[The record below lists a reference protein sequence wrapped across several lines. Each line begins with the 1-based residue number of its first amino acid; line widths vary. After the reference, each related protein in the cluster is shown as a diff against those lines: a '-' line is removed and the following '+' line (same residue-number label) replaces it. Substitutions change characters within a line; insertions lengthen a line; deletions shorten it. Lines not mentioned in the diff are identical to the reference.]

1 MCSSPHQVVEE
12 VVVVAAAVAASAAAS
27 AEALVATWAAE
38 AAVAS
43 VAEWAVAEWAA
54 AAAWAMV
61 AVFPLAVAA
70 PLASQ
75 KQESAHPI
83 PATLNRTSG
92 HLPIHFFF
100 FSYFSSHHHDLH
112 KPRPVVPCMH
122 RATSETYT
130 LDKSKTADPC
140 NGTTYPKRV
149 RDIKSKFKQKG
160 TEIVVSSK
168 DVSQSCLSLISQ
180 PGCLLVVG
188 CAVVQTRG
196 SL

>member
-12 VVVVAAAVAASAAAS
+12 VVAAEAVAAAAAS
-27 AEALVATWAAE
+27 AEALVAAWAAE

-43 VAEWAVAEWAA
+43 VAEWAAAA
-54 AAAWAMV
+54 AAAWATV
-61 AVFPLAVAA
+61 AVFPWAALAVAA

-83 PATLNRTSG
+83 PAAVNRTSG

-100 FSYFSSHHHDLH
+100 FSYFSSPHHDLH
-112 KPRPVVPCMH
+112 KPHPVVPCMH

-188 CAVVQTRG
+188 CAVVHTRG

>member
-12 VVVVAAAVAASAAAS
+12 VVAAEAAAS
-27 AEALVATWAAE
+27 AEALVAAWAAE

-43 VAEWAVAEWAA
+43 VAEWAAA
-54 AAAWAMV
+54 ACATV
-61 AVFPLAVAA
+61 AVFPWAALAVAA

-83 PATLNRTSG
+83 PAAVNRTSG

-100 FSYFSSHHHDLH
+100 FSYFSSPHHDLH

-188 CAVVQTRG
+188 CAVVHTRG

>member
-1 MCSSPHQVVEE
+1 MCSSPHQVV
-12 VVVVAAAVAASAAAS
+12 VVAVAVAAASAAAS
-27 AEALVATWAAE
+27 AEALAAVAVAAWAAE
-38 AAVAS
+38 AS
-43 VAEWAVAEWAA
+43 VAV
-54 AAAWAMV
+54 AAWATV
-61 AVFPLAVAA
+61 AAWAALAVAA

-75 KQESAHPI
+75 KQESANHI
-83 PATLNRTSG
+83 PCAVNRTSG

-100 FSYFSSHHHDLH
+100 FSYFSSPHHDLH

-140 NGTTYPKRV
+140 NGTTCPKRV

-168 DVSQSCLSLISQ
+168 DVSQSFLSLISQ